1 MVGPQV
7 PVERPDPADTIRN
20 LIGHLIR
27 YYTNVLVVANLLYV
41 NAVKYSW
48 EMSETANH
56 RRKPAPAEPPPIEL
70 FSTSSGVLPVQSLPQ
85 TEILTL
91 LRARE
96 RPFDEIVRFSGKAKS
111 TVSVHLKAMEEE
123 GIVGSRADPA
133 DSRRKIFF
141 IRSPCVGSLSQGL
154 VLQDEDAGHP
164 ATGGDPFR
172 FYRYMFRTIRV
183 SLLSEGINIDPVL
196 QNAGYRVGQ
205 HLYPDI
211 ADADLSGLL
220 ANLQGF
226 WTESNLGTI
235 EVESLS
241 PLVIR
246 VHDCFE
252 CGDLPE
258 LGRPACAFDAGI
270 LRAVFSRHCAVDCSV
285 DETACYAMGND
296 HCRFLIAPK
305 EPQ

>member
-1 MVGPQV
+1 M
-7 PVERPDPADTIRN
+7 R
-20 LIGHLIR
+20 
-27 YYTNVLVVANLLYV
+27 
-41 NAVKYSW
+41 K
-48 EMSETANH
+48 TANP
-56 RRKPAPAEPPPIEL
+56 RKKPAPAGPSPIEL
-70 FSTSSGVLPVQSLPQ
+70 FSTSSGVRAVQSPPH
-85 TEILTL
+85 TEILNL
-91 LRARE
+91 LRSRE
-96 RPFDEIVRFSGKAKS
+96 LPFDEIVRLSGKAKS
-111 TVSVHLKAMEEE
+111 TVSVHLKTMEEE
-123 GIVGSRADPA
+123 GIVGSKGDPG

-141 IRSPCVGSLSQGL
+141 IRSPCVGNLSQGL
-154 VLQDEDAGHP
+154 ALQDEDAGEP
-164 ATGGDPFR
+164 VAGGDPFA

-211 ADADLSGLL
+211 ADADIAGLL
-220 ANLQGF
+220 VNLQKF

-246 VHDCFE
+246 VYDCFE

-270 LRAVFSRHCAVDCSV
+270 LRAVFSRHFAADCSV
-285 DETACYAMGND
+285 EETTCYAMGSD

-305 EPQ
+305 ESEQAVTEK